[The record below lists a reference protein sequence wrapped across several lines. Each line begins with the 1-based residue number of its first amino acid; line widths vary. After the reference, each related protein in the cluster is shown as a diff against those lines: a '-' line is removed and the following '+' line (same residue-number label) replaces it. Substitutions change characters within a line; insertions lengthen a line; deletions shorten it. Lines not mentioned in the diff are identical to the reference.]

1 MKIFKKVLL
10 VLLVLIALL
19 FITGNKH
26 IFKGLYDTYLQGR
39 TSPAV
44 DDSDLFYSRVLESK
58 TPKAWAVAKNY
69 NQQKLSEAIQKTNV
83 ELKTRAF
90 LVIQND
96 SLVLEE
102 YFGNYNKNTLS
113 NSFSMAKTFLS
124 IITGAAL
131 KEGKIKLNDPVCK
144 YLPEYISPKDSAL
157 KIEHLLNMTSGMNFD
172 ESYGNPFGFMA
183 RAYYGTNLKSIMKG
197 YHLDKKPGSEWE
209 YLGGNNLLMSFI
221 LEKALGKKVSEYAQ
235 EKIWQPLG
243 MESDAKWMLDHENG
257 DEKTFSGLYATAR
270 DFAKLGALYLKKGSW
285 NGNQIVDTS
294 YVNQSLSPVNV
305 ADENGKKIDYYGY
318 AWWFVKYKGIKVFYL
333 RGIQGQYVFC
343 VPEKNLIIVRLG
355 EKKMKST
362 DDIAPDDV
370 YLYLEEGLKFAK

>member
-1 MKIFKKVLL
+1 MQIIKKVLL
-10 VLLVLIALL
+10 VVLVLCALL

-39 TSPAV
+39 THPAV
-44 DDSDLFYSRVLESK
+44 DDADLFYARVLESK
-58 TPKAWAVAKNY
+58 NPSAWPVAKNY
-69 NQQKLSEAIQKTNV
+69 NQQKLSEEIQKTNM
-83 ELKTRAF
+83 ELNTKAF

-102 YFGNYNKNTLS
+102 YFGKYNKNTIS

-124 IITGAAL
+124 ILTGVAL
-131 KEGKIKLNDPVCK
+131 KEGKINLNDPVCK
-144 YLPEYISPKDSAL
+144 YIPEYISAKDSAL
-157 KIEHLLNMTSGMNFD
+157 KIVHLLNMTSGMNYD

-183 RAYYGTNLKSIMKG
+183 RSYYGTDLKSLMKG
-197 YHLDKKPGSEWE
+197 YELDKKPGSEWE
-209 YLGGNNLLMSFI
+209 YLGGNNLLLSFV
-221 LEKALGKKVSEYAQ
+221 LEKVLGQKVGVYAQ
-235 EKIWQPLG
+235 EKIWQPMG
-243 MESDAKWMLDHENG
+243 MENDAKWLLDHENG

-270 DFAKLGALYLKKGSW
+270 DFAKLGALYLNKGNW
-285 NGNQIVDTS
+285 NGQQIVDS
-294 YVNQSLSPVNV
+294 NYVQQSLTPVNV
-305 ADENGKKIDYYGY
+305 ADEKGKNIDYYGY
-318 AWWFVKYKGIKVFYL
+318 AWWFTKHKALNVFYM
-333 RGIQGQYVFC
+333 RGIQGQYVLL